1 MFRACLIS
9 FFCAASTACAPIPP
23 APVAVNSVRGESPS
37 PPAGPYVAYC
47 AEAPRPP
54 EMCCT
59 FRRSNAPRG
68 PGNTLPPTYTIAAL
82 WASGVMIAN
91 APEREDDRELR
102 AYRVSPKAV
111 AELIALVRERV
122 WTRAW
127 ESQHYPCEEHVA
139 IRLSTASTLESGS
152 VTAHYVDCS
161 TSINAESAG
170 RDELLP
176 ALERLRA
183 SATPLDTPVLFHTL
197 PWARYAP
204 YGQ

>member
-54 EMCCT
+54 EMCCILW
-59 FRRSNAPRG
+59 RANAPRG
-68 PGNTLPPTYTIAAL
+68 PGRAVPPMSTIAAL
-82 WASGVMIAN
+82 WESGVLIAN
-91 APEREDDRELR
+91 DPAREDDRELR

-111 AELIALVRERV
+111 AELIARVRERV

-127 ESQHYPCEEHVA
+127 ESQHYPCEERVE
-139 IRLSTASTLESGS
+139 IRLSTASTLESGT
-152 VTAHYVDCS
+152 VTAHYVDCT
-161 TSINAESAG
+161 TSINQESAG
-170 RDELLP
+170 WDELLP
-176 ALERLRA
+176 ALEALRA
-183 SATPLDTPVLFHTL
+183 SAEPLDTPVLFHTL
-197 PWARYAP
+197 PWDRYAP
-204 YGQ
+204 YGR